1 MKTKQT
7 IYGERS
13 RTIKSYRSHREAT
26 VLSFRR
32 DQKFAAACLNAI
44 LTIGSEQK
52 TNRKLFSASEPIDEM
67 KFLKDGDEK
76 ELLLALRYIAEAF
89 GGVSKIARKTGLNG
103 TSLYKTLSPRG
114 NPRLESLT
122 GVLRA
127 MGMRLSIEPLVS
139 SRR

>member
-1 MKTKQT
+1 MKRHIAGFKIQN
-7 IYGERS
+7 I
-13 RTIKSYRSHREAT
+13 RSHREAT

-32 DQKFAAACLNAI
+32 DQKFAAAYLNAI
-44 LTIGSEQK
+44 LTIGSEKK

-67 KFLKDGDEK
+67 KFHKDGDEK
-76 ELLLALRYIAEAF
+76 ELLLALRYVAEAF

-103 TSLYKTLSPRG
+103 TSLYKALSPKG